1 MRVGVMITNGGTHP
15 PEKWAEQTVA
25 QIIQVSKE
33 ALGDAAIAARRLEL
47 RMLDV
52 LETAHAEV
60 QAAEK
65 KLIKDLGLAL
75 LEQDIDPTPHV
86 QKPLDALVEAAAGTP
101 FEAHFAKPEIRDY
114 LRRVLGQHFGTA
126 MHIERSTYGDGF
138 PGHSIAIA
146 YKQRYSQG
154 IVSPAPPTA

>member
-1 MRVGVMITNGGTHP
+1 MRIGVMITNGGTHP
-15 PEKWAEQTVA
+15 PEKWAEQTAA
-25 QIIQVSKE
+25 QIIQISKE
-33 ALGDAAIAARRLEL
+33 AIGDAAMAARKLEL

-52 LETAHAEV
+52 LEAAHAEV
-60 QAAEK
+60 QASEK
-65 KLIKDLGLAL
+65 QHIKNLGLAL

-86 QKPLDALVEAAAGTP
+86 QKPLDALVEAAKGTP
-101 FEAHFAKPEIRDY
+101 FEEHFSKPEIKDY

-138 PGHSIAIA
+138 PGHPIAIA

-154 IVSPAPPTA
+154 IVNPPA